1 MTLMTTRRVGG
12 TFVLLTLFCA
22 LPVGCQTV
30 TLQQGTDGYDGC
42 VTETISRT
50 PKAQA
55 APAGVLALRG
65 SRNYLRL
72 RFALPAGLRTKRLAR
87 ARRVLEV
94 PDDVCPMNFTQWT
107 WEPAVLLKARRNL
120 GETIEALTKLITPGE
135 MLAARKARKDAEIR
149 RQREMLKVRAKAAR
163 ATQEK

>member
-22 LPVGCQTV
+22 LPVAGKTV
-30 TLQQGTDGYDGC
+30 TLQQGADGYDGC

-50 PKAQA
+50 PKARA
-55 APAGVLALRG
+55 APAGL
-65 SRNYLRL
+65 
-72 RFALPAGLRTKRLAR
+72 LAR